1 MSNRDEVLAVAQK
14 IVQEVGPVSVLV
26 NNAGIMPTKPFLEH
40 TADEMKK
47 IFDIN
52 MMAHFW
58 VWAVGCGAWG

>member
-1 MSNRDEVLAVAQK
+1 MSNRDEVLAVAKK
-14 IVQEVGPVSVLV
+14 IAQEVGPVTVLV

-40 TADEMKK
+40 TPEELRR

-58 VWAVGCGAWG
+58 VR